1 MQARALSLR
10 PDRDRRVRKMEA
22 RLERSRTKTL
32 RLHTRLA
39 QHNFEKALDVVG
51 AFVTFQH
58 QPGRR
63 AMLELCR
70 GGLPWLLQPAYVR
83 YPARGPPAAAVAAAR
98 AVLTPEE
105 EDDDAAI
112 AGATEVC
119 SRLGRLRVSRISAM
133 NQPLLGD
140 ESATARR

>member
-1 MQARALSLR
+1 MRIHDKRRETGDAIELQARDSLQR
-10 PDRDRRVRKMEA
+10 CFCA
-22 RLERSRTKTL
+22 W
-32 RLHTRLA
+32 LH
-39 QHNFEKALDVVG
+39 NALDVVG